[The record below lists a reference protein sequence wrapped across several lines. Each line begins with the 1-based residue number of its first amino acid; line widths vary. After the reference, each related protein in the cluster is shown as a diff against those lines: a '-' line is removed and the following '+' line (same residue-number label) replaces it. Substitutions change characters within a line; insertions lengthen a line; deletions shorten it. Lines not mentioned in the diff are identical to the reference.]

1 MHLVRTLKGL
11 ERVEIM
17 SCDGMDSKS
26 SAMNQSRL
34 QRIQKLTM
42 MKTFQ
47 KPTNLPHLSGTQ
59 QDLIK
64 VLVPAT
70 CPQSPMGRLNR
81 PAMVSMKAEA
91 KNENVYLHD
100 DGGFE
105 VGQAELGQL

>member
-1 MHLVRTLKGL
+1 
-11 ERVEIM
+11 
-17 SCDGMDSKS
+17 
-26 SAMNQSRL
+26 MNQSRL

-42 MKTFQ
+42 MRTFQ

-70 CPQSPMGRLNR
+70 RPQSPMGRLNR
-81 PAMVSMKAEA
+81 PAMMSMKAEA
-91 KNENVYLHD
+91 KNKNVYLHD

-105 VGQAELGQL
+105 VGQAKLGQL